1 MDGRCCRVVVVMGR
15 IEGYVRGAIVGEGL
29 VVHLLGLG
37 LGVAQVGGYVRV
49 VGVLLLS
56 VQVFEVVRHGSDS
69 RSVVVG
75 VFVGCVG
82 VDWVVLVM
90 VVVMGCRLCS
100 VSMPVGRQVVMV
112 HGWHRFDVAAVKEID
127 VGADD
132 SLCGGLMRGVVGT
145 RGLSNVACGVVGGV
159 SRSLVVHEIV
169 VRLGVVG

>member
-1 MDGRCCRVVVVMGR
+1 M
-15 IEGYVRGAIVGEGL
+15 
-29 VVHLLGLG
+29 
-37 LGVAQVGGYVRV
+37 
-49 VGVLLLS
+49 
-56 VQVFEVVRHGSDS
+56 VRHGRDS

-82 VDWVVLVM
+82 IDGVILVM

-100 VSMPVGRQVVMV
+100 VSMPVGWQVVMV
-112 HGWHRFDVAAVKEID
+112 HSWHRFDVAAVEEVD

-132 SLCGGLMRGVVGT
+132 ALGGGLMRGVVGT
-145 RGLSNVACGVVGGV
+145 RGRRNVVSGVVGGV